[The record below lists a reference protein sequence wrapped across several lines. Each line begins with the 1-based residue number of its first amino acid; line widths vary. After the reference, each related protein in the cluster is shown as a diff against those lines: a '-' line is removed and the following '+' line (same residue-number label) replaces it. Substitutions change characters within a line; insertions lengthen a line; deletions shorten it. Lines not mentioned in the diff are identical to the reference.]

1 MILWL
6 IKMYQERKEE
16 RALEHRKFALMQYSK
31 IFRSPSQQYTEGS
44 WKSILIAKSDISRPI
59 DSEHDSN
66 VPSHHLI
73 QKASAGK
80 ILIEHNI
87 IFAMP

>member
-66 VPSHHLI
+66 VPS
-73 QKASAGK
+73 KASAGK